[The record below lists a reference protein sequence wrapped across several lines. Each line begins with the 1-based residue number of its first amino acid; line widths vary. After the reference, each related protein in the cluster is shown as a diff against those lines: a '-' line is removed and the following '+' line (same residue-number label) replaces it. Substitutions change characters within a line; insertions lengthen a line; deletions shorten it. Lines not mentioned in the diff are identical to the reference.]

1 MVSRSLNLRRLTF
14 VLLAAERNHYLAQL
28 PSIQEK
34 LVDILRTDVVSPR
47 VHSEVS
53 RVVRQESVADES
65 GIPLPAG
72 VDVPYLASASDEFL
86 ACDPH

>member
-1 MVSRSLNLRRLTF
+1 MPTARITAGPSSNIFTNREQEMISRSLNLRRLTF

-53 RVVRQESVADES
+53 
-65 GIPLPAG
+65 PASFG
-72 VDVPYLASASDEFL
+72 LAELTTRYTYA
-86 ACDPH
+86 

>member
-1 MVSRSLNLRRLTF
+1 MISRSLNLRRLTF

-53 RVVRQESVADES
+53 RVVRQGNVADET
-65 GIPLPAG
+65 GIPLPEG
-72 VDVPYLASASDEFL
+72 IDVPYFAPASDEFL
-86 ACDPH
+86 ARHPH